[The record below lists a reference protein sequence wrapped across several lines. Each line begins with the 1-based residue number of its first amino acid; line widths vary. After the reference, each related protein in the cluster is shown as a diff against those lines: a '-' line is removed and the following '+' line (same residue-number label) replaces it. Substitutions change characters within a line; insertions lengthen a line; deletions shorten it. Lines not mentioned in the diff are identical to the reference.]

1 MSDPLL
7 KHSRMPRKL
16 SRMTLRRREQQAI
29 GGVYSLSEVDPQ
41 GVVQRYI
48 AGEKMKDMAAQ
59 YGVSDIALYA
69 FVLRHCKDDW
79 LAAQSAKAFAMKERG
94 QDGLE
99 DPKNPLNLSADREL
113 VRAGQ
118 WDLERVMRK
127 EYGRDEANINI
138 NVFDLGERL
147 RRAKERTTQLIEH
160 TGSSPL
166 TLQPS
171 RGREISAQTEPAT
184 SSTGQVIEPE
194 PNVQAQQM
202 DENGV

>member
-1 MSDPLL
+1 VSDPLL

-29 GGVYSLSEVDPQ
+29 GGVHSLSEVDPK

-48 AGEKMKDMAAQ
+48 AGEKMKTMAEQ

-99 DPKNPLNLSADREL
+99 NPENPLQLSGDREL

-127 EYGRDEANINI
+127 EYGRDEQNINI

-147 RRAKERTTQLIEH
+147 RRAKERTAQVIEH
-160 TGSSPL
+160 SESTSL
-166 TLQPS
+166 TFQPS
-171 RGREISAQTEPAT
+171 RGHEES
-184 SSTGQVIEPE
+184 GQLADQAIEAE
-194 PNVQAQQM
+194 DLAETHVQAQQSAHSR
-202 DENGV
+202 ESE